1 MGFFKKIIKFFTD
14 DSMERYLDSEEYEEL
29 KAERERKAG
38 EDYFTIVNDSSGWS
52 KQETKL
58 IQDICEQLVDA
69 TYHKEDM
76 QREYQIVTKYLTD
89 IQRIEELPRDMAR
102 EIEDIARKIQ
112 MLDDNRQTYMKS
124 ENLLSMDE
132 YKRMSTFEADVP
144 ETIKNLNNMEMRDSM
159 LKSDMAHLEGEKE
172 DLKYMRSEYSGEI
185 SRIRGIIITV
195 LIIFLLS
202 TGILLAAALITKSS
216 VTVYALVFGA
226 IAAFSF
232 TLVYVRYLTL
242 KAGINRAN
250 AKLKRAVSLLNKV
263 KVKFINNTNT
273 LEYIYEKYGVN
284 SSKELEYQ
292 WDLYNRMVR
301 DALKYS
307 QASDDFRVY
316 CDELVD
322 RLAKVG
328 IEDPFV
334 WPKQIKA
341 LIDHR
346 EMVEIKH
353 SLNLRR
359 QTLREKIASC
369 DKIRDNANT
378 ALNNSVKAEPDV
390 EGFINEFM
398 ATYNMKFE
406 R

>member
-216 VTVYALVFGA
+216 VTVYALVLGA

>member
-112 MLDDNRQTYMKS
+112 MLDDKRQTYMKS

-185 SRIRGIIITV
+185 SRIRGIIITI
-195 LIIFLLS
+195 LIIFLIS

-242 KAGINRAN
+242 KGGINRAN

-334 WPKQIKA
+334 WPKQINA

-390 EGFINEFM
+390 EGFISEFM